1 FFTQKCL
8 LNKLKVRGDK
18 MTQFQNDFITVF
30 QSELYAT
37 TSTVIESEEAI
48 TVVDPNLL
56 PSEVAKIKQFVN
68 ERIQNKKLY
77 LMLNHSHID
86 HTIGSSAFPESKINS
101 TTTYENQPHKQEN
114 IHEIN
119 HSDHMY

>member
-1 FFTQKCL
+1 KRRQFFTQKCL
-8 LNKLKVRGDK
+8 LNKSKVRGDK
-18 MTQFQNDFITVF
+18 MIQFQNDFITVF

-68 ERIQNKKLY
+68 ERIQNKQLY
-77 LMLNHSHID
+77 LILTQNEYD
-86 HTIGSSAFPESKINS
+86 HNIGTGAFPEAKSIATQNF
-101 TTTYENQPHKQEN
+101 ENQPHTQ
-114 IHEIN
+114 
-119 HSDHMY
+119 